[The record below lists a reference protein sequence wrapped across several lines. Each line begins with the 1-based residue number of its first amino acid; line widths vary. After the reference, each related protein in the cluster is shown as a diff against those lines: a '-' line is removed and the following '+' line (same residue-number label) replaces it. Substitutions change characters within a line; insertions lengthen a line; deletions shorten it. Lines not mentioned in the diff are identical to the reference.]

1 MKFQARVATTL
12 ALLYAGISVL
22 PGNVCAH
29 LLLAT
34 AAVLVLTGSAQ
45 AQTAEIRH
53 CTLVGP
59 ATMYTRPDGR
69 VWAEFPSPDPT
80 GIIHKETAEV
90 NIWDHYD
97 DPKTKVRWVYITSDD
112 LRVANFWVKRNHVHC
127 GE

>member
-53 CTLVGP
+53 YTLVGP

-80 GIIHKETAEV
+80 GIIHKET
-90 NIWDHYD
+90 
-97 DPKTKVRWVYITSDD
+97 TKSISGIIMTIQKQKS
-112 LRVANFWVKRNHVHC
+112 
-127 GE
+127 GG